1 MKKKY
6 FQTFLRDCKYVIP
19 KLNPDYRAKNRD
31 TQFLFIFENTSK
43 IFSCP
48 KKLFSFQLLSIIEMK
63 KRNRM
68 GPSLLE
74 ILTFHL
80 LLFAMMWVKIIV
92 GNLLFGEY
100 SCNKITN
107 FSHLWSFDKQCLCYF
122 INTVISTILTYI
134 LIGPIQIYKY
144 PQIVRT
150 SNEYWINEILL

>member
-1 MKKKY
+1 MFHFFHVICKISNFNIWTAKDLAQASCSELTLMIFCHWIFEKKY

-19 KLNPDYRAKNRD
+19 KLNPDYKAKNRD

-48 KKLFSFQLLSIIEMK
+48 KKLFSSQLLSIIEMK

-100 SCNKITN
+100 SCNKITR
-107 FSHLWSFDKQCLCYF
+107 S
-122 INTVISTILTYI
+122 
-134 LIGPIQIYKY
+134 LI
-144 PQIVRT
+144 
-150 SNEYWINEILL
+150 

>member
-1 MKKKY
+1 MFHFFHVICKISNFNIWTAKDLAQASCSELTLMSFCHWIFEKKY
-6 FQTFLRDCKYVIP
+6 FQTFLRDCKYIIP

-48 KKLFSFQLLSIIEMK
+48 KKLLSSQLLSIIEMK

-100 SCNKITN
+100 SYNKITR
-107 FSHLWSFDKQCLCYF
+107 S
-122 INTVISTILTYI
+122 
-134 LIGPIQIYKY
+134 LI
-144 PQIVRT
+144 
-150 SNEYWINEILL
+150 